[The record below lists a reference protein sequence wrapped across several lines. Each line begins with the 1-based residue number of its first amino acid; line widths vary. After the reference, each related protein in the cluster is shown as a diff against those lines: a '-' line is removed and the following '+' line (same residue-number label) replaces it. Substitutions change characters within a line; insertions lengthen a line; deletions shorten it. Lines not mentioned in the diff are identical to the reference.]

1 MRTITGASIRQVS
14 FINTLLEERVY
25 EGEAINFATLSSR
38 EASDII
44 SRLINAK
51 RKNSVDVGM
60 YQTPDG
66 EIYRVQ
72 PSRETG
78 NLYAKHMLVGG
89 GFEYERGA
97 ISRLTPADKMTLEQ
111 AKAWG
116 MATGVCC
123 VCGAFLTDQKSVS
136 EGIGPVCAKK
146 F

>member
-1 MRTITGASIRQVS
+1 MSVITSASIKQVS
-14 FINTLLEERVY
+14 FINTLLSERVY
-25 EGEAINFATLSSR
+25 AGEEINFGTLSSR
-38 EASDII
+38 EASDLI
-44 SRLINAK
+44 SLLLKSPRHD
-51 RKNSVDVGM
+51 SVDVGM

-97 ISRLTPADKMTLEQ
+97 ISRLRPADKMTLAQ

-123 VCGAFLTDQKSVS
+123 VCGAFLTDQNSVD

-146 F
+146 L

>member
-1 MRTITGASIRQVS
+1 MSVITSASIKQVG
-14 FINTLLEERVY
+14 FINTLLSERVY
-25 EGEAINFATLSSR
+25 SGEPINFGTLSSR
-38 EASDII
+38 EASDLI
-44 SRLINAK
+44 SLLISSPRHN
-51 RKNSVDVGM
+51 RVDVGM

-116 MATGVCC
+116 METGVCC
-123 VCGAFLTDQKSVS
+123 VCGAFLTDEKSVQ
-136 EGIGPVCAKK
+136 EGIGPVCAKRL
-146 F
+146 

>member
-14 FINTLLEERVY
+14 FINSLLSERDYSEE
-25 EGEAINFATLSSR
+25 INFATLSSK

-44 SRLINAK
+44 SALLRAP
-51 RKNSVDVGM
+51 RKNSVSEVGM

-66 EIYRVQ
+66 EVYRVQ

-97 ISRLTPADKMTLEQ
+97 INKLTPADKMTLAQ

-123 VCGAFLTDQKSVS
+123 VCGAFLTDQNSVD